1 MAFISVDCTQ
11 CGTNQVVKRGKTGN
25 GKQRYLCQNPDCAC
39 KTFILDVEY
48 KGRLPEVKE
57 QIVEMA
63 LNGSGV
69 RDTARVLGV
78 STRTV
83 SNELK
88 KRRQPRFG
96 QPSASQGVEF

>member
-1 MAFISVDCTQ
+1 MMVFISVDCPQ
-11 CGTNQVVKRGKTGN
+11 CGTDQVVKRGKTSN
-25 GKQRYLCQNPDCAC
+25 GKQRYLCQNPDCDC
-39 KTFILDVEY
+39 KTFILDMEY

-83 SNELK
+83 VNELK
-88 KRRQPRFG
+88 KRIT
-96 QPSASQGVEF
+96 A